1 LIVIA
6 KVSDLA
12 GLPYWP
18 RLLSRDQAARY
29 VGVSPGQFDREVADG
44 HWPPPE
50 RRGAVLSA
58 RAGRLL
64 WDRLLLDKRQDER
77 SGLQQDSIADNRT
90 GGASEW
96 AGWN

>member
-1 LIVIA
+1 MAA

-12 GLPYWP
+12 GLPNWP

-29 VGVSPGQFDREVADG
+29 VGVSATQFVKEVEEG
-44 HWPPPE
+44 RWPQPE
-50 RRGAVLSA
+50 RRGDALAA

-64 WDRLLLDKRQDER
+64 WDRVLLDKRQDER
-77 SGLQQDSIADNRT
+77 SGLMQGSAAETST